1 VGSGY
6 SLNNAV
12 AYSGS
17 SYISLQNS
25 NTGNQPDTSPTYWA
39 LIAQIGASGADSGL
53 FVSDI
58 TTNNVSTL
66 AHGFAPKAPN
76 DVTKFLNGTG
86 AYSVIP
92 TATGSVLG
100 LVKPDNS
107 TITISSGV
115 ISSVAL
121 DNGVM
126 VKSTTNQTVAANT
139 TVAFTFTTVV
149 RDSSTFANLGANS
162 DRVTVPSG
170 RDGWYVVTGLA
181 TITNTFYS
189 ATQTHLFL
197 TINGVTTYDIN
208 VSNSNTFQPA
218 LGISVVVYLNAADYV
233 GLATY
238 QNSSGSQTYNPAT
251 LSMVRVN

>member
-1 VGSGY
+1 
-6 SLNNAV
+6 
-12 AYSGS
+12 
-17 SYISLQNS
+17 
-25 NTGNQPDTSPTYWA
+25 
-39 LIAQIGASGADSGL
+39 
-53 FVSDI
+53 
-58 TTNNVSTL
+58 
-66 AHGFAPKAPN
+66 
-76 DVTKFLNGTG
+76 
-86 AYSVIP
+86 
-92 TATGSVLG
+92 
-100 LVKPDNS
+100 
-107 TITISSGV
+107 
-115 ISSVAL
+115 
-121 DNGVM
+121 M